1 MQRGPAQLS
10 SVSDLYVS
18 DEISVLL
25 EEIHDLEPKGNIAP
39 IDDEQEFEINGSQTG
54 GSWLEVT
61 NSMAGTPGSWDSH
74 ANYKHQ
80 EASSARYNG
89 VVLHYDKRPMKT
101 PSGVIRVL
109 LLVTCVLCMLCLCFA
124 GTSRL
129 ALFMLPMLNRIRF
142 ILFVT
147 LFNFLVTGAI
157 LFLDVTHTVYLFPFN
172 WGKLNVLFYV
182 MMTILCLT
190 SSSLVLHQVYSFH
203 EFYTWVPRAT
213 RHQLLVAAVL
223 GYLCALET
231 LLLALLSRCDGLGG
245 LHYRQVK
252 DDMTSPP
259 NTLPLR
265 QRIPPPPTVVYSP
278 SPSPSFCLRSINPKS

>member
-1 MQRGPAQLS
+1 MDVCVYVRACDVSTGGTPGVRTVMQRGPAQLS

-80 EASSARYNG
+80 EASRARYNG

-109 LLVTCVLCMLCLCFA
+109 LLVSETALPPPSRTHCRFRTRLTFVGFRLPAYCACCVCVSPVRPDWPCLC
-124 GTSRL
+124 
-129 ALFMLPMLNRIRF
+129 
-142 ILFVT
+142 
-147 LFNFLVTGAI
+147 
-157 LFLDVTHTVYLFPFN
+157 
-172 WGKLNVLFYV
+172 
-182 MMTILCLT
+182 C
-190 SSSLVLHQVYSFH
+190 
-203 EFYTWVPRAT
+203 
-213 RHQLLVAAVL
+213 
-223 GYLCALET
+223 
-231 LLLALLSRCDGLGG
+231 RC
-245 LHYRQVK
+245 
-252 DDMTSPP
+252 
-259 NTLPLR
+259 
-265 QRIPPPPTVVYSP
+265 
-278 SPSPSFCLRSINPKS
+278 

>member
-1 MQRGPAQLS
+1 MTGGIPGVCRTVMQRGPAQLS

-80 EASSARYNG
+80 EASRARYNG

-109 LLVTCVLCMLCLCFA
+109 LLVSFAFYCLGNIWVSVNKSTLVFY
-124 GTSRL
+124 TVKSKDL
-129 ALFMLPMLNRIRF
+129 AQL
-142 ILFVT
+142 
-147 LFNFLVTGAI
+147 
-157 LFLDVTHTVYLFPFN
+157 LFLESKIYKT
-172 WGKLNVLFYV
+172 
-182 MMTILCLT
+182 
-190 SSSLVLHQVYSFH
+190 
-203 EFYTWVPRAT
+203 
-213 RHQLLVAAVL
+213 
-223 GYLCALET
+223 
-231 LLLALLSRCDGLGG
+231 
-245 LHYRQVK
+245 
-252 DDMTSPP
+252 
-259 NTLPLR
+259 
-265 QRIPPPPTVVYSP
+265 
-278 SPSPSFCLRSINPKS
+278 

>member
-25 EEIHDLEPKGNIAP
+25 EEIHDLEPNGNIAP

-80 EASSARYNG
+80 EASRARYNG

-109 LLVTCVLCMLCLCFA
+109 LLVSGTRRA
-124 GTSRL
+124 G
-129 ALFMLPMLNRIRF
+129 
-142 ILFVT
+142 
-147 LFNFLVTGAI
+147 LV
-157 LFLDVTHTVYLFPFN
+157 F
-172 WGKLNVLFYV
+172 
-182 MMTILCLT
+182 
-190 SSSLVLHQVYSFH
+190 
-203 EFYTWVPRAT
+203 
-213 RHQLLVAAVL
+213 
-223 GYLCALET
+223 
-231 LLLALLSRCDGLGG
+231 
-245 LHYRQVK
+245 
-252 DDMTSPP
+252 
-259 NTLPLR
+259 
-265 QRIPPPPTVVYSP
+265 
-278 SPSPSFCLRSINPKS
+278 

>member
-1 MQRGPAQLS
+1 MSYNYYSIGILEDGRYDVIGGIPGVCRTVMQRGPAQLS

-80 EASSARYNG
+80 EASRARYNG

-109 LLVTCVLCMLCLCFA
+109 LLVSFDALNASLIVFTNCSLLCICF
-124 GTSRL
+124 RL
-129 ALFMLPMLNRIRF
+129 HVYCACCA
-142 ILFVT
+142 FV
-147 LFNFLVTGAI
+147 
-157 LFLDVTHTVYLFPFN
+157 
-172 WGKLNVLFYV
+172 
-182 MMTILCLT
+182 
-190 SSSLVLHQVYSFH
+190 
-203 EFYTWVPRAT
+203 
-213 RHQLLVAAVL
+213 
-223 GYLCALET
+223 
-231 LLLALLSRCDGLGG
+231 LLALPD
-245 LHYRQVK
+245 
-252 DDMTSPP
+252 
-259 NTLPLR
+259 
-265 QRIPPPPTVVYSP
+265 
-278 SPSPSFCLRSINPKS
+278 

>member
-1 MQRGPAQLS
+1 MTGGIPGVCRTVMQRGPAQLS

-80 EASSARYNG
+80 EASRARYNG

-109 LLVTCVLCMLCLCFA
+109 LLV
-124 GTSRL
+124 SL
-129 ALFMLPMLNRIRF
+129 ALYCLGDVRKMGQKVALIFLLSQNQNYKN
-142 ILFVT
+142 LY
-147 LFNFLVTGAI
+147 LFNFLI
-157 LFLDVTHTVYLFPFN
+157 
-172 WGKLNVLFYV
+172 
-182 MMTILCLT
+182 
-190 SSSLVLHQVYSFH
+190 
-203 EFYTWVPRAT
+203 
-213 RHQLLVAAVL
+213 
-223 GYLCALET
+223 
-231 LLLALLSRCDGLGG
+231 
-245 LHYRQVK
+245 HYY
-252 DDMTSPP
+252 
-259 NTLPLR
+259 
-265 QRIPPPPTVVYSP
+265 I
-278 SPSPSFCLRSINPKS
+278 

>member
-1 MQRGPAQLS
+1 MSYTYLYIYNSIGILEDGRYDVIGGIPGVCRAVMQRGPAQLS

-80 EASSARYNG
+80 EASRARYNG

-109 LLVTCVLCMLCLCFA
+109 LLV
-124 GTSRL
+124 S
-129 ALFMLPMLNRIRF
+129 
-142 ILFVT
+142 FVAQ
-147 LFNFLVTGAI
+147 NA
-157 LFLDVTHTVYLFPFN
+157 
-172 WGKLNVLFYV
+172 
-182 MMTILCLT
+182 
-190 SSSLVLHQVYSFH
+190 
-203 EFYTWVPRAT
+203 
-213 RHQLLVAAVL
+213 
-223 GYLCALET
+223 
-231 LLLALLSRCDGLGG
+231 
-245 LHYRQVK
+245 
-252 DDMTSPP
+252 
-259 NTLPLR
+259 
-265 QRIPPPPTVVYSP
+265 
-278 SPSPSFCLRSINPKS
+278 

>member
-80 EASSARYNG
+80 EASRARYNG

-109 LLVTCVLCMLCLCFA
+109 LLVSFVKLCPL
-124 GTSRL
+124 
-129 ALFMLPMLNRIRF
+129 
-142 ILFVT
+142 
-147 LFNFLVTGAI
+147 
-157 LFLDVTHTVYLFPFN
+157 
-172 WGKLNVLFYV
+172 
-182 MMTILCLT
+182 
-190 SSSLVLHQVYSFH
+190 YSF
-203 EFYTWVPRAT
+203 Y
-213 RHQLLVAAVL
+213 
-223 GYLCALET
+223 
-231 LLLALLSRCDGLGG
+231 D
-245 LHYRQVK
+245 
-252 DDMTSPP
+252 
-259 NTLPLR
+259 
-265 QRIPPPPTVVYSP
+265 
-278 SPSPSFCLRSINPKS
+278 

>member
-1 MQRGPAQLS
+1 MTGGIPGVCRTVMQRGPAQLS

-80 EASSARYNG
+80 EASRARYNG

-109 LLVTCVLCMLCLCFA
+109 LLVSFALYCL
-124 GTSRL
+124 GDIWKMGQKV
-129 ALFMLPMLNRIRF
+129 ALIF
-142 ILFVT
+142 
-147 LFNFLVTGAI
+147 
-157 LFLDVTHTVYLFPFN
+157 
-172 WGKLNVLFYV
+172 
-182 MMTILCLT
+182 
-190 SSSLVLHQVYSFH
+190 
-203 EFYTWVPRAT
+203 
-213 RHQLLVAAVL
+213 
-223 GYLCALET
+223 
-231 LLLALLSRCDGLGG
+231 LLSHKIKIIKICIYLIFLYIIIFD
-245 LHYRQVK
+245 
-252 DDMTSPP
+252 
-259 NTLPLR
+259 
-265 QRIPPPPTVVYSP
+265 
-278 SPSPSFCLRSINPKS
+278 